1 MWRIILAIIA
11 ALQLAG
17 ADTVSIVTWNLEWF
31 PGKKPTS
38 TQAERA
44 LHMSVAKDGLLQLAP
59 DILCAQEIRD
69 WDSFAEL
76 TSVLPKLKPLI
87 VSKFRDSPTGG
98 PISIQQTAIASIYP
112 SDSAWFEAFKP
123 APNTAPRGFSFAA
136 IPFGK
141 TILLLYSVHLKSNM
155 GGVALA
161 APKREE
167 SAAQLVAHATS
178 MENLYGQRG
187 SVAVVIAGD
196 FNTDPT
202 DPQFAGDN
210 TFDVFIRAG
219 FQWAW
224 QNTPREKRV
233 THPAK
238 GRYPDACFDG
248 FVTKGATIVHS
259 EVLPGMSI
267 SDHNPAV
274 LRISLPD

>member
-1 MWRIILAIIA
+1 MRRIILALIA
-11 ALQLAG
+11 GLQLAG
-17 ADTVSIVTWNLEWF
+17 AETVSIVTWNLEWF

-44 LHMSVAKDGLLQLAP
+44 LHMSAAKDGLLQLAP
-59 DILCAQEIRD
+59 DILCSQEIRD
-69 WDSFAEL
+69 WESFAEL

-123 APNTAPRGFSFAA
+123 APNTPPRGFSFAA

-141 TILLLYSVHLKSNM
+141 TMLLIYSVHLKSNM

-161 APKREE
+161 APKRVE
-167 SAAQLVAHATS
+167 SAAQLVAHAAS
-178 MENLYGQRG
+178 MEKLYGERG
-187 SVAVVIAGD
+187 PVAVVIAGD

-210 TFDVFIRAG
+210 TFDVFTQAG

-233 THPAK
+233 THPGS
-238 GRYPDACFDG
+238 GRYPDATFDG
-248 FVTKGATIVHS
+248 FLFKGARSVSTD
-259 EVLPGMSI
+259 VLAGTSA
-267 SDHNPAV
+267 SDHKPVV
-274 LRISLPD
+274 LKISLL